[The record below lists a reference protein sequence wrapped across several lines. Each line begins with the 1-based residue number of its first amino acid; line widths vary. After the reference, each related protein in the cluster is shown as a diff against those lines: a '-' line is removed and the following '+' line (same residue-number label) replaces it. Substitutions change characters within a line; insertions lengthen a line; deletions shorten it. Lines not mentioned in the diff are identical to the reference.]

1 MDMPK
6 EEFLP
11 FCDAP
16 VWPCVAGLFVCGA
29 LALLLL
35 LLLLLQC
42 FTTHRVGV
50 EQNHPVALLPASH
63 RHKQMVGEG

>member
-1 MDMPK
+1 MMHQYGP
-6 EEFLP
+6 ELLV
-11 FCDAP
+11 C
-16 VWPCVAGLFVCGA
+16 CCGA

-35 LLLLLQC
+35 LLLLLQ

-63 RHKQMVGEG
+63 RCK